1 MMRTRFVSSIKYDMN
16 GEELHKACLVV
27 KRFQDPFKRYLVH
40 EPNVALST
48 SVRMLIA
55 LSGII

>member
-1 MMRTRFVSSIKYDMN
+1 MN

>member
-16 GEELHKACLVV
+16 GEELYKTCLEV
-27 KRFQDPFKRYLVH
+27 RGFQDPFKRYLFH
-40 EPNVALST
+40 EPNVVLST